1 MEWFWRLYY
10 FIEKSFW
17 NSLTKKLCSFLFIS
31 LFQLMMVGYIY
42 YVLSDIRTALHGQA
56 LSAAAM
62 GKMESQ
68 LDSAMLWTVGL
79 WGFCLVLIVFMIGYL
94 RYLIVRPL
102 KMIISIFNEIGDG
115 EGDLSRN
122 IPTVTYDEI
131 RELSLSYNRFLSKMR
146 EIISNVRL
154 MTVRI
159 AMDSARTRKNVVE
172 SLSSARLQDECATQV
187 RGASD
192 ETTTGINEVTGQ
204 TLQISETT
212 VTNLAMARESYG
224 ELKIVADRIADIN
237 QKVGH
242 FNHTVEDLNHRSAS
256 IKTIVDL
263 IKDISDQT
271 NLLALNAAIE
281 AARAG
286 EMGRGFAVVADEVR
300 KLAEKV
306 KVATNEISGN
316 IDSMLKLVSETQVET
331 NQITV
336 DTREAGE
343 VVSRASEHFGKM
355 MGDFEVMAESLT
367 QIAGTMESFASS
379 NRSVNHNVTE
389 IHQLSQQ
396 VSSRLNQTE
405 TVAGELSS
413 VAEQVQEMVARFVI
427 GEGAFD
433 RMVSAASRAREEL
446 LKVMQQASTAGANL
460 FDQRYQPIPG
470 TEPQKYHTS
479 YDMAVEKGMQQ
490 VYDRYVKEIVG
501 CRFCVAADVNGY
513 APTHMSSASKPL
525 TGDLATD
532 IVQSRDK
539 RIFNDPAGLKSSRNT
554 QPFLLHTY
562 TRDTGEVLSE
572 IALPLYINGK
582 HWGALR
588 FGFDPTELLK
598 ESGLA

>member
-1 MEWFWRLYY
+1 MEWFWKVYY

-31 LFQLMMVGYIY
+31 LFQLIMVGYIY
-42 YVLSDIRTALHGQA
+42 YVLSDIRSALRGQS
-56 LSAAAM
+56 LSAAALRQ
-62 GKMESQ
+62 MESQ
-68 LDSAMLWTVGL
+68 LDSALFWTIGL
-79 WGFCLVLIVFMIGYL
+79 WVFCLGFIAFMIWYL

-102 KMIISIFNEIGDG
+102 KMIIDIFNEIGAG

-159 AMDSARTRKNVVE
+159 AMDSAKTRKNVVE
-172 SLSSARLQDECATQV
+172 SLSSARMQDECATQV
-187 RGASD
+187 RNASN
-192 ETTTGINEVTGQ
+192 ESTHGIDQVTDQ
-204 TLQISETT
+204 TQQISATT
-212 VTNLAMARESYG
+212 VSNLDMARESYS
-224 ELKIVADRIADIN
+224 ELKVVAERIYDIN
-237 QKVGH
+237 LKVGH
-242 FNHTVEDLNHRSAS
+242 FNHTVEDLNRRSAS
-256 IKTIVDL
+256 IKAIVDL

-331 NQITV
+331 NQITE
-336 DTREAGE
+336 DTNEAGE

-355 MGDFEVMAESLT
+355 MGDFEVMADSLT
-367 QIAGTMESFASS
+367 HIASTMESFALS
-379 NRSVNHNVTE
+379 NRSVNQNVSD
-389 IHQLSQQ
+389 IHQLSQE
-396 VSSRLNQTE
+396 VSTRLNQTE
-405 TVAGELSS
+405 AVAGELSG

-427 GEGAFD
+427 GEGSFD
-433 RMVSAASRAREEL
+433 RMVGAASKAQQEL
-446 LKVMQQASTAGANL
+446 LTMLNRYVAEGVNV

-470 TEPQKYHTS
+470 TQPQKYKTA
-479 YDMAVEKGMQQ
+479 YDDQVESSFQALF
-490 VYDRYVKEIVG
+490 DRYAGEIAG
-501 CRFCVAADVNGY
+501 CRFCVATDVNGY
-513 APTHMSSASKPL
+513 APTHMSSASQPQ
-525 TGDLATD
+525 TGNLEED
-532 IVQSRDK
+532 IARSRDK
-539 RIFNDPAGLKSSRNT
+539 RIFNDPAGLKSARNT

-562 TRDTGEVLSE
+562 SRDTGEVLSE
-572 IALPLYINGK
+572 IALPIFIQGR
-582 HWGALR
+582 HWGCLR

-598 ESGLA
+598 EAGLA